1 MSSAVNNEL
10 TEIALFPIPDM
21 VSFPGATVPLHVFEP
36 RYRKMIHDCVEG
48 QRMIGVCH
56 TRKAIN
62 TGPKQQS
69 MEEALSS
76 NQATYQPQ
84 PVFSAG
90 LCKIQDVLEDG
101 RILVLIEM
109 SGRYRMVSEQQAL
122 PYRIA
127 LCEQIEDVEDAGD
140 SQESAQLKTAIIERM
155 LELTHASD
163 PKVSTAELEQ
173 KWQALTPEQFS
184 FQFFEFVRFD
194 ADLMQSILENTS
206 SLSRLRVIAD
216 VLQAA

>member
-1 MSSAVNNEL
+1 VNTQL

-21 VSFPGATVPLHVFEP
+21 VAFPGATVPLHVFEP
-36 RYRKMIHDCVEG
+36 RYRRMIHDCVEA

-56 TRKAIN
+56 TRKAIS
-62 TGPKQQS
+62 TGPRQQS

-84 PVFSAG
+84 QVFSAG
-90 LCKIQDVLEDG
+90 LCQIQDVLEDG
-101 RILVLIEM
+101 RILVLIPM

-127 LCEQIEDVEDAGD
+127 LCEQIEDVAEDTDAE
-140 SQESAQLKTAIIERM
+140 ESAKLKDVIIARM
-155 LELTHASD
+155 LELTQASD
-163 PKVSTAELEQ
+163 RTVSTEDLQ
-173 KWQALTPEQFS
+173 QQWQALTPEQFS

-194 ADLMQSILENTS
+194 ADLMQSILETTRP
-206 SLSRLRVIAD
+206 LERLRVIAD

>member
-1 MSSAVNNEL
+1 MNTEL

-21 VSFPGATVPLHVFEP
+21 VAFPGATVPLHVFEP
-36 RYRKMIHDCVEG
+36 RYRKMIHDCVES

-56 TRKAIN
+56 TRKAIS

-69 MEEALSS
+69 MQEALSS

-90 LCKIQDVLEDG
+90 LCQIQDVLEDG
-101 RILVLIEM
+101 RILVLIQM
-109 SGRYRMVSEQQAL
+109 SGRYRMVSEQQSL
-122 PYRIA
+122 PYRIV
-127 LCEQIEDVEDAGD
+127 LCEQIEDVEDAAEAEELD
-140 SQESAQLKTAIIERM
+140 RLKAAIIARM
-155 LELTHASD
+155 LELTQASD
-163 PKVSTAELEQ
+163 SKVSTAELEQ
-173 KWQALTPEQFS
+173 QWQALTPEQFS

-194 ADLMQSILENTS
+194 ADLMQSLLEATS
-206 SLSRLRVIAD
+206 PLSRLRVIAD

>member
-1 MSSAVNNEL
+1 MVNSKHS
-10 TEIALFPIPDM
+10 EIALFPIPDM
-21 VSFPGATVPLHVFEP
+21 VAFPGATVPLHVFEP
-36 RYRKMIHDCVEG
+36 RYRKMIHDCVEAE
-48 QRMIGVCH
+48 RMIGVCH
-56 TRKAIN
+56 TRKTIN
-62 TGPKQQS
+62 TGPKQQT

-101 RILVLIEM
+101 RILVFIHM
-109 SGRYRMVSEQQAL
+109 RGRYRLLEEQQAL

-127 LCEQIEDVEDAGD
+127 LCELVEDEEEQAD
-140 SQESAQLKTAIIERM
+140 APESVRLKTAIIDRM
-155 LELTHASD
+155 VELTRASD
-163 PKVSTAELEQ
+163 SKVSTAELQQQWE
-173 KWQALTPEQFS
+173 ALTPKQFS

-194 ADLMQSILENTS
+194 ADLMQSILETTS
-206 SLSRLRVIAD
+206 TLSRLRVIAD